1 MTTTAWIMMAV
12 IWTVVVSITICLFVM
27 ISRRNSGKGE

>member
-12 IWTVVVSITICLFVM
+12 TWIIVASITIRFFVM
-27 ISRRNSGKGE
+27 ISKRGDKGK